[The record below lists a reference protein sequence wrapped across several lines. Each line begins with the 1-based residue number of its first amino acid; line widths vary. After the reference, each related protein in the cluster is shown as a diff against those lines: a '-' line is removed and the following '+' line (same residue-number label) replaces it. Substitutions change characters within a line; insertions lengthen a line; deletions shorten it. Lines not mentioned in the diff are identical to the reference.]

1 MNPLA
6 GQVELV
12 LEPGW
17 LRMPPGGGEHAPGD
31 RLPIGPLVRRLADR
45 LDEAGLAW
53 AVLRNAEG
61 LPDFT
66 RYDLDLL
73 ALPRQRGAFLE
84 ILEVA
89 AVETGWRIAGR
100 IRKRHYDGLLLA
112 RGAVAADLFF
122 LPVDL
127 FTALEYRGLRYLD
140 AEAVLNERTRTQAGF
155 WTLPPGLEAAI
166 TLLKEWLPHGVLK
179 ENSRAAVQ
187 AQAAADPDR
196 FGVALQSALGA
207 ELAGR
212 LAEAVRRGEWSLAAG
227 DWRELRRAV
236 RDRTPRRALA
246 VFDAG
251 WQNLR
256 HLFRPA
262 AGCVVCLA
270 GADGSGKTTLA
281 RGLAE
286 RLYKR
291 PFKACRYVHG
301 NLGVLP
307 RFRDLRAAL
316 RRLAGRPP
324 LAAAQEPAVLKGMMT
339 PLPAWKSAVL
349 ATYYAVDLFLG
360 RWLLRRWRSQWALV
374 IMDRSFYDYY
384 YQLGHRRCPARI
396 LDILA
401 SLIPKPDF
409 LLCIEGDAAQIH
421 ARKPE
426 LTVEEIQTEQA
437 ILHNLAERLPFAHRL
452 EGTAGTE
459 AMIAAGR
466 DRILDSF
473 CSTQQDLAVPW
484 SCWTW
489 RGRPWLAYPA
499 GPRAQRLRALELFPR
514 ATGKRRMFHAAVRL
528 AIVLRVDSIFCSA
541 RKSAGDLLARAELGG
556 LLAELANNTGSRP
569 EDWLLAWPARLDR
582 RRLYLVFRESSG
594 RIGVVKIGAG
604 DFNRRQ
610 FQNEADA
617 LRRLGPGP
625 HPFAVPAVRF
635 LRDLPGGRA
644 VLALGGF
651 PPRLAPLSATLAAQ
665 WSAVVIAHLAALKF
679 AHGDL
684 GPGNM
689 LRDDG
694 GGLFLFDW
702 ENAAADAP
710 AAVDEVGFW
719 LSLRQ
724 SAVLRDP
731 RGQAAAL
738 RREFP
743 GVPEA
748 QLLGALEFLRARD
761 NLAAARLREA
771 WT

>member
-1 MNPLA
+1 MTPLT
-6 GQVELV
+6 GQVELA

-17 LRMPPGGGEHAPGD
+17 LRMPPGLGEHAPGV
-31 RLPIGPLVRRLADR
+31 RLPIAPLVRRLVDR
-45 LDEAGLAW
+45 LDEAGLVW
-53 AVLRNAEG
+53 AVLRNADG

-73 ALPRQRGAFLE
+73 ALPRQRAAFLE

-100 IRKRHYDGLLLA
+100 IHKRHYDGLLLA

-122 LPVDL
+122 LPIDL

-140 AEAVLNERTRTQAGF
+140 AETVLNSRIRNRAGF
-155 WTLPPGLEAAI
+155 WILPPGLEAAI

-179 ENSRAAVQ
+179 ENSCAAVQ

-196 FGVALQSALGA
+196 FRPALESALGA

-212 LAEAVRRGEWSLAAG
+212 LAEAVCRGEWSLAAS
-227 DWRELRRAV
+227 DRQALRREV
-236 RDRTPRRALA
+236 RQRTPRWPLA
-246 VFDAG
+246 VADA
-251 WQNLR
+251 WLKNLA

-324 LAAAQEPAVLKGMMT
+324 APAAEEPAVLKGMMT
-339 PLPAWKSAVL
+339 PLPAWKSAAL

-401 SLIPKPDF
+401 RLIPKPDF
-409 LLCIEGDAAQIH
+409 LLSIEGDAAQIH

-426 LTVEEIQTEQA
+426 LTVEEIQAEQA
-437 ILHNLAERLPFAHRL
+437 ILRGLAERLPFAYRL
-452 EGTAGTE
+452 EGKAGTE

-466 DRILDSF
+466 DRILNSLHGIEPDA
-473 CSTQQDLAVPW
+473 AVPLC
-484 SCWTW
+484 CWEW

-499 GPRAQRLRALELFPR
+499 GPRAQRLRALDLFPR

-528 AIVLRVDSIFCSA
+528 AIALGVDSIFCSV
-541 RKSAGDLLARAELGG
+541 RKSAGDLLARAELDG
-556 LLAELANNTGSRP
+556 LLAEIGDRP
-569 EDWLLAWPARLDR
+569 QVWLLAWPARLDR
-582 RRLYLVFRESSG
+582 QRMYLVFREASG

-610 FQNEADA
+610 FQNEAEA

-625 HPFAVPAVRF
+625 HPFTVPAVRF

-651 PPRLAPLSATLAAQ
+651 PPRLAPPSAAQAAHWSAT
-665 WSAVVIAHLAALKF
+665 VIAHLATLKLV
-679 AHGDL
+679 HGDL

-702 ENAAADAP
+702 ENAATDAP

-738 RREFP
+738 RREFS

-748 QLLGALEFLRARD
+748 ELLGALEFLRARD

-771 WT
+771 WA